1 MTAPFQKMSD
11 VLTSQQSMS
20 CMDMTPCAFYQTAM
34 PAFCA
39 RFTSKAVGVAI
50 ATSILFSVGFRVI
63 TPLAV
68 LLLAVLVELVELVEK
83 KNSRRRIAAVC
94 AVL

>member
-11 VLTSQQSMS
+11 VLTSAQSMS
-20 CMDMTPCAFYQTAM
+20 CMDMTPCASEQAAM
-34 PAFCA
+34 PAFYA
-39 RFTSKAVGVAI
+39 LFVSKVVGVVI
-50 ATSILFSVGFRVI
+50 AASILFSVGFRVL

-68 LLLAVLVELVELVEK
+68 LLLAALVLLVLVEK
-83 KNSRRRIAAVC
+83 SNRRRKTAVC

>member
-11 VLTSQQSMS
+11 ALTSEQSMS
-20 CMDMTPCAFYQTAM
+20 CMDRTPCASEQAAM
-34 PAFCA
+34 PSFYALFA
-39 RFTSKAVGVAI
+39 SKVVGVVI
-50 ATSILFSVGFRVI
+50 AASILFSVGFRVL

-68 LLLAVLVELVELVEK
+68 LLLAVLVLVEK
-83 KNSRRRIAAVC
+83 TDRRRKTAVC

>member
-68 LLLAVLVELVELVEK
+68 LLLAVLVELVEK
-83 KNSRRRIAAVC
+83 KNSRSRTAAVC